1 MQTRGRTRLAGM
13 TLSILV
19 LAGAGRAGDWAAFR
33 GGADRGGNADGGEVP
48 LGLALKW
55 AVRGKGSGSRI
66 DSSPAIVQG
75 AVYVGVSESSVF
87 SPSGR
92 VISVDL
98 EGGKP
103 RWEKKTRR
111 PVFSSPVVAGG
122 LVMVGEGYHQDQ
134 QCRLMC
140 LQASDGAERWTFEVK
155 SHIESSPQVE
165 GGRVYFGAGDD
176 GLICLDIDGGKEVWR
191 SSGQHVDISPWA
203 ASGFLFAGTGYGS
216 SAALAL
222 SLKDGSVAWRTPMD
236 LPVWGSPLLL
246 GNRLYFGLG
255 NGDFLKSAAEPRGG
269 VVCLSAL
276 GGKEVWRTPI
286 PDAVLTALTHKK
298 DRLFLGSR
306 DGHLYALDAVKGAV
320 LWKRPVGGPVL
331 ASPLVGRERVLAVS
345 GTGKLVVAAIQTG
358 EELASVDLSRLLEV
372 ETGVF
377 SSPALAAGKVVLG
390 TTGGALVC
398 LSGKE

>member
-1 MQTRGRTRLAGM
+1 MRTRGRIVLTGM

-19 LAGAGRAGDWAAFR
+19 LAGAVRAGEWTAFR

-48 LGLALKW
+48 LGLTMKW
-55 AVRGKGSGSRI
+55 VYRGKGSGTRI
-66 DSSPAIVQG
+66 DSSPAIVES
-75 AVYVGVSESSVF
+75 AVYVGVSENSVF
-87 SPSGR
+87 SPAGR
-92 VISVDL
+92 VICVELD
-98 EGGKP
+98 GGKP

-111 PVFSSPVVAGG
+111 PVFSSPAVSGG
-122 LVMVGEGYHQDQ
+122 LVLVGEGYHQDR

-140 LQASDGAERWTFEVK
+140 LGAADGAEKWSFEVK
-155 SHIESSPQVE
+155 SHIESSPQLE

-176 GLICLDIDGGKEVWR
+176 GLFCLDVEAGKELWR

-203 ASGFLFAGTGYGS
+203 ASGYLFAGTGYGRA
-216 SAALAL
+216 AALAL
-222 SLKDGSVAWRTPMD
+222 STKDGAVAWQTPMD

-246 GNRLYFGLG
+246 GNRLYLGLG

-276 GGKEVWRTPI
+276 GGKEVWRTAI
-286 PDAVLTALTHKK
+286 PDAVLTALTHHK
-298 DRLFLGSR
+298 DRLFFGSR
-306 DGHLYALDAVKGAV
+306 DGHLYALDAVKGGV

-345 GTGKLVVAAIQTG
+345 GTGRLVIAAIETG
-358 EELASVDLSRLLEV
+358 EELASLDLSKVLEG

-398 LSGKE
+398 LAGKE